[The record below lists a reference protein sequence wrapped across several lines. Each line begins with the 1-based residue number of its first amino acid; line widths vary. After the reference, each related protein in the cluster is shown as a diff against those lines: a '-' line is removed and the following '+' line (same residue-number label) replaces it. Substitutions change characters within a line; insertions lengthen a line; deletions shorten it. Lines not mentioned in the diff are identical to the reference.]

1 MGRFTCWGG
10 DAPPRTAPGING
22 RGLPY
27 STTRCDT
34 EWALA
39 KRWQGRSKRTVAAAA
54 ALFFGKPGESWLNLI
69 KFLGAAFLAAAVLV
83 FWLNAIL
90 RKLISSL
97 ANSDQ
102 ARMNSLILGAILLT
116 VSTIRQLAL
125 TF

>member
-1 MGRFTCWGG
+1 M
-10 DAPPRTAPGING
+10 
-22 RGLPY
+22 
-27 STTRCDT
+27 
-34 EWALA
+34 
-39 KRWQGRSKRTVAAAA
+39 AAAA

-83 FWLNAIL
+83 FWLNPIL

-116 VSTIRQLAL
+116 VSTIIQLAL